1 MTGSQSSARDLFV
14 EEARGVE
21 LTAALSNL
29 PLSHLSDRIA
39 RGELIG
45 SCPACGGTDRLGVNP
60 GKPAWV
66 CRGSAGGRDAIGLAA
81 HVLGLD
87 ASRAGDFL
95 EACAAVLG
103 RPVPDGS
110 TESEDERR
118 ERQARIAER
127 KRQNEEAAAKRDREA
142 NDFRAAEQA
151 RARGKW
157 LYAKP
162 DGQHVVYLA
171 RRLDCYAHEL
181 PIAPF
186 LRTSANETYWHGKD
200 DRDPRAVPVE
210 LFTRPAMVAPF
221 VAPSGHVI
229 GCHLTWID
237 LDRRP
242 KFRPLIIDPKDPK
255 GEPLPSK
262 KMRGTKK
269 GGMIPLVGF
278 FELDGLILPDPHRPR
293 FVVGEG
299 IENTLA
305 IALVEGPRA
314 DTIYA
319 SAGDLGNL
327 AGPADAK
334 GRFAH
339 PTLKKADR
347 NGVLRPV
354 WVGSPTPKPEQAPD
368 EALQAPPGARDI
380 LLLADGDSEV
390 HATASAM
397 ARARTRLEASGALV
411 TVAWPP
417 RGSDFADILALSSFG
432 Q

>member
-1 MTGSQSSARDLFV
+1 MTAVRSSLRDLFV

-21 LTAALSNL
+21 MAAALSNL
-29 PLSHLSDRIA
+29 PLSHLNDRIA

-45 SCPACGGTDRLGVNP
+45 ACPACGGKDRLGVNP

-66 CRGSAGGRDAIGLAA
+66 CRGSDGGRDAIGLAA

-87 ASRAGDFL
+87 VSRSGDFL

-103 RPVPDGS
+103 RPVPGD
-110 TESEDERR
+110 TEENDAERR
-118 ERQARIAER
+118 DREARIAER

-142 NDFRAAEQA
+142 NDFRAAEQS

-157 LYAKP
+157 LHAKL
-162 DGQHVVYLA
+162 DGLHVTYLA

-181 PIAPF
+181 PVAPL
-186 LRTSANETYWHGKD
+186 LRTSPAETYWYGKD
-200 DRDPRAVPVE
+200 DRDPRSVPVE

-242 KFRPLIIDPKDPK
+242 KFRPVILDAK

-269 GGMIPLVGF
+269 GGMIPLIGF
-278 FELDGLILPDPHRPR
+278 YELDGLILPDPHRPR
-293 FVVGEG
+293 FVAGEG

-305 IALVEGPRA
+305 IALAEGPRA

-319 SAGDLGNL
+319 AAGDLGNL

-334 GRFAH
+334 RRFAH
-339 PTLKKADR
+339 PTLKKADK
-347 NGVLRPV
+347 NGVMRPV
-354 WVGSPTPKPEQAPD
+354 WIASSTPKLDQTLD
-368 EALQAPPGARDI
+368 DALQAPAGVTDI

-397 ARARTRLEASGALV
+397 ARARTRLGAGGARVDVL
-411 TVAWPP
+411 WPP
-417 RGSDFADILALSSFG
+417 RGYDFADLLALSSLG